1 VLFRVLELV
10 AAMLVVG
17 CDVLVQ
23 SDWYLMSLFDSEHG
37 LVEMLIVSV
46 LALQPLGTLEEVM
59 AEVVDRVV
67 EAVGVLHSS
76 S

>member
-1 VLFRVLELV
+1 
-10 AAMLVVG
+10 MLVVG

-23 SDWYLMSLFDSEHG
+23 SDWYLTSLFDSEHG

-46 LALQPLGTLEEVM
+46 FALHRLGAHEEVM

-67 EAVGVLHSS
+67 EAVGVRHSS